1 MTSEQSPTSCS
12 ERGGGYHDHTQ
23 CSSKGVGATQSLSE
37 LDFDRG
43 IWSAAMNNELDRLEM
58 LITRGHLHDRDS
70 CGYTA
75 LHYAARS
82 GHPDACRLLLARG
95 LGVDEVTNGGVTALH
110 RAAMMGHYKIV
121 QLLIESKA
129 NVLHRDNDG
138 RTALHR
144 AAEGGH
150 LQCCQLLVRLHPA
163 LCHMQDALRNQKPID
178 LVRDDGHCDAD
189 RLRSLL
195 AG

>member
-1 MTSEQSPTSCS
+1 M
-12 ERGGGYHDHTQ
+12 
-23 CSSKGVGATQSLSE
+23 
-37 LDFDRG
+37 
-43 IWSAAMNNELDRLEM
+43 
-58 LITRGHLHDRDS
+58 
-70 CGYTA
+70 
-75 LHYAARS
+75 
-82 GHPDACRLLLARG
+82 
-95 LGVDEVTNGGVTALH
+95 
-110 RAAMMGHYKIV
+110 

-163 LCHMQDALRNQKPID
+163 LCHMQDALHNQKPID
-178 LVRDDGHCDAD
+178 LVRDDRHSDAD

>member
-1 MTSEQSPTSCS
+1 MNEKPCND
-12 ERGGGYHDHTQ
+12 RDNHDHTK
-23 CSSKGVGATQSLSE
+23 CSSKGVAATQSLSE

-43 IWSAAMNNELDRLEM
+43 IWSAAMSNEIDRLET
-58 LITRGHLHDRDS
+58 LITKGHLYDRDS

-75 LHYAARS
+75 LHYAARH
-82 GHPDACRLLLARG
+82 GHAEACHLLLARG

-110 RAAMMGHYKIV
+110 RAAMMGHYKILE
-121 QLLIESKA
+121 LLIANNA

-138 RTALHR
+138 KTALHR

-150 LQCCQLLVRLHPA
+150 LQCCQILVRLNPA
-163 LCHMQDALRNQKPID
+163 QCHIQDVRNQKPID
-178 LVRDDGHCDAD
+178 LVRDTHNDSEQ
-189 RLRSLL
+189 LRSLL